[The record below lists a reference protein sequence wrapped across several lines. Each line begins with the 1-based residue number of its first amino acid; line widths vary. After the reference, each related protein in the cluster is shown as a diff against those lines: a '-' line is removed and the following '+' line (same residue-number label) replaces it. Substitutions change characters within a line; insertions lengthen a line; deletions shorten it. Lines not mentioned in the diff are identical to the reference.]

1 MKKLFF
7 TLAVL
12 LFVSAAVSAQ
22 NPVSWSFSTKKIND
36 KTYELHLTAS
46 IQKDW
51 HLYAQDQ
58 PKDAIAL
65 PTTFAFNKNPL
76 LTFAGA
82 VQEKGVLE
90 KYKDKVLGVTAH
102 QYSNR
107 VDFVQVVKLK
117 AKAKTAVTGKL
128 EFQTCNGD
136 KCLRPET
143 VPFTFSLN

>member
-1 MKKLFF
+1 MKKLAF
-7 TLAVL
+7 TLTLFL
-12 LFVSAAVSAQ
+12 LVSAAVSAQ
-22 NPVSWSFSTKKIND
+22 NPVSWSFSTRKIND
-36 KTYELHLTAS
+36 KTYELHMTAS
-46 IQKDW
+46 IQKEW

-76 LTFAGA
+76 LAFEGS
-82 VQEKGVLE
+82 VKEKGKLE
-90 KYKDKVLGVTAH
+90 KYNDKVLNVTAH
-102 QYSNR
+102 QYSNK

-143 VPFTFSLN
+143 VPFTFALN